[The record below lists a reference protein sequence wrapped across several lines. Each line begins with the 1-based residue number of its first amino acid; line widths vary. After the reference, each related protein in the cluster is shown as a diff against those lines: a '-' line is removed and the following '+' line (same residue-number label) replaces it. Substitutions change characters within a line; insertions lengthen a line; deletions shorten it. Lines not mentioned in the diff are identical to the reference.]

1 MLLTK
6 DKDFYRSFWR
16 LFFMIVLQNAIVL
29 SVNLADN
36 LMIGGYSETA
46 LSGVAAVNSL
56 QFLFQQLTIGIGDA
70 LVTMGS
76 QYWGQGRTSPIKQL
90 GKAALCAGAFLGILL
105 FALTSLFPYQIVGLF
120 SETAEIVEQGVQYL
134 SIVRWTYLLFAMSS
148 VLLALLRTVEIVRIS
163 TVVSA
168 AALVINCSINY
179 MLIGGNLGSTD
190 RNLPGKSIPT
200 THFCC
205 LLPFPAYFSLTAK

>member
-6 DKDFYRSFWR
+6 DKDFYRTFWR

-76 QYWGQGRTSPIKQL
+76 QYWGQGRTAPIKQL
-90 GKAALCAGAFLGILL
+90 GKAAVLGGAFLGLLL
-105 FALTSLFPYQIVGLF
+105 FTLTSLFPYQIVGLF
-120 SETAEIVEQGVQYL
+120 SEH
-134 SIVRWTYLLFAMSS
+134 LFDMPIWLNWQSS
-148 VLLALLRTVEIVRIS
+148 
-163 TVVSA
+163 
-168 AALVINCSINY
+168 
-179 MLIGGNLGSTD
+179 
-190 RNLPGKSIPT
+190 
-200 THFCC
+200 
-205 LLPFPAYFSLTAK
+205 

>member
-6 DKDFYRSFWR
+6 DKSFYRTFGR

-56 QFLFQQLTIGIGDA
+56 QFLYQQLTIGIGDA

-76 QYWGQGRTSPIKQL
+76 QYWGQGRTAPIKQL
-90 GKAALCAGAFLGILL
+90 GKARGIKNALAQMVDTCRRHTEGRGEGTQRLVLSYCNCLERAQLVRQMIREKCPAIGEIIMTPTSALSSMYAYDGGI
-105 FALTSLFPYQIVGLF
+105 
-120 SETAEIVEQGVQYL
+120 
-134 SIVRWTYLLFAMSS
+134 
-148 VLLALLRTVEIVRIS
+148 
-163 TVVSA
+163 
-168 AALVINCSINY
+168 VI
-179 MLIGGNLGSTD
+179 
-190 RNLPGKSIPT
+190 
-200 THFCC
+200 
-205 LLPFPAYFSLTAK
+205 AY

>member
-6 DKDFYRSFWR
+6 DKDFYRTFWR

-76 QYWGQGRTSPIKQL
+76 QYWGQGRTAPIKQI
-90 GKAALCAGAFLGILL
+90 GKTVGKGDMDKLREYVRTFQCIFLCISLVTGVMPFAIAL
-105 FALTSLFPYQIVGLF
+105 
-120 SETAEIVEQGVQYL
+120 
-134 SIVRWTYLLFAMSS
+134 
-148 VLLALLRTVEIVRIS
+148 
-163 TVVSA
+163 
-168 AALVINCSINY
+168 
-179 MLIGGNLGSTD
+179 
-190 RNLPGKSIPT
+190 
-200 THFCC
+200 
-205 LLPFPAYFSLTAK
+205 